1 MGGRDLMRPFLSV
14 YGHISIDQIMSVA
27 DFPLP
32 NTSVNVLKKDTRM
45 GGTGT
50 NISVMAASLGV
61 PTAICS
67 FVGEDLPK
75 DFEDTMRASGVIMD
89 ELVKVKGFDT
99 SQAMVVNDSSL
110 SQKVLFYQGPQGS
123 ASSFGR
129 MLTKNAK
136 ESRYVHF
143 CTGEPA
149 YYISVMK
156 EVKDGKRTLAI
167 DPAQEVHKIW
177 NADLFKN
184 AYGYSDAIFCNQ
196 HEAKSIMYYLGVES
210 LSEIDRPLIIC
221 TKGSDG
227 CDAYIDGKLTH
238 FPIIQSNGTVDA
250 TGAGDGFRA
259 GFYAGLYRGMSV
271 EESIITATAVSS
283 FVVEKIGALSNIP
296 TWDAVMERAD
306 RLLSKV

>member
-1 MGGRDLMRPFLSV
+1 MKPFLSV

-32 NTSVNVLKKDTRM
+32 NTSINILTKDTKI

-67 FVGEDLPK
+67 FVGNDLPAS
-75 DFEDTMRASGVIMD
+75 FEDFMRSKGLIMD
-89 ELVKVKGFDT
+89 ELVKVDNEET
-99 SQAMVVNDSSL
+99 SQALIINDSEL
-110 SQKVLFYQGPQGS
+110 NQKVLFFQGSQGS
-123 ASSFGR
+123 ASSIGR

-136 ESRYVHF
+136 ESSYVHF
-143 CTGEPA
+143 CTGEPE

-156 EVKDGKRTLAI
+156 EVKGGPRVGL

-177 NADLFKN
+177 NAELFN
-184 AYGYSDAIFCNQ
+184 RAYGLSDSIFCNQ
-196 HEAKSIMYYLGVES
+196 YEAKSVMYYLGVDS
-210 LSEIDRPLIIC
+210 LSEIECPLVVC
-221 TKGSDG
+221 TQGTNG
-227 CDAYIDGKLTH
+227 CDVYIDGKPTH
-238 FPIIQSNGTVDA
+238 FPIIESKKTVDT

-259 GFYAGLYRGMSV
+259 GFYAGLYRNMSI

-283 FVVEKIGALSNIP
+283 FVVESVGALSNIP
-296 TWDAVMERAD
+296 TWDQVMERAD
-306 RLLSKV
+306 KLLTKV